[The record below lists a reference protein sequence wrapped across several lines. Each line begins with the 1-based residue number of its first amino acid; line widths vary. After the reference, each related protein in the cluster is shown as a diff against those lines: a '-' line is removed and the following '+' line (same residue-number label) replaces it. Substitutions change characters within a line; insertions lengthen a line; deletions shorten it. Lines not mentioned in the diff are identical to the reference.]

1 MIRTLVVE
9 DDVAVAGINSSYLGR
24 VPGFASIGVARTGT
38 EAIAAVTTQPVDL
51 VLLDFYLPDMNGLQV
66 CRALRSGRPSLVD
79 IIAVTANRDAETV
92 RKAIAYGVVQYL
104 IKPYSFATFREKL
117 ERYAAYRNKLDG
129 SRVTDQHEVDRTL
142 ETLRGSSTSGVPKGL
157 SPATYELITGI
168 LRKSQIPL
176 SASEV
181 ADAAGLSRVCAR
193 RYLEHLHRQNL
204 TLLFPRYGN
213 TGRPEHRYQWAGKR

>member
-9 DDVAVAGINSSYLGR
+9 DDVAAAGINTSYLGR
-24 VPGFASIGVARTGT
+24 VAGFASIGVARTGT
-38 EAIAAVTTQPVDL
+38 EAVTAVATQPVDL
-51 VLLDFYLPDMNGLQV
+51 MLLDFHLPDMNGLQV

-79 IIAVTANRDAETV
+79 IIAVTADRDVETV

-117 ERYAAYRNKLDG
+117 ERYGAYRGKLDG
-129 SRVTDQHEVDRTL
+129 RRVTDQHEVDRTL

-157 SPATYELITGI
+157 SPATYELIVGI
-168 LRKSQIPL
+168 LREAETPL
-176 SASEV
+176 SSSEV

-204 TLLFPRYGN
+204 ALLFPRYGS
-213 TGRPEHRYQWAGKR
+213 TGRPEHRYHWTSKR